1 MPLPVVVRRGAAA
14 ARRVVRDA
22 RPSRPKHP
30 TDAAELQAATDEAKR
45 RVRRLRTKLS
55 QAEEQNAQLR
65 RELSVTRASLRDP
78 DPRIELPPAVQDTI
92 ARVREEGLTY
102 LKPEG
107 LTTLARLAIG
117 FDVSRTPGLIIE
129 AGTARGG
136 SAIVLAAAKA
146 VDRPMKVYD
155 VFGMIP
161 PPSDKDGA
169 DIHRRYETIRS
180 GTSRGVGGDT
190 YYGYRDDLHHEVTE
204 SFARLG
210 VPVETHNVE
219 LIRGLFSDTMT
230 LDEPVALAHLDGDW
244 YESTMTCLERL
255 APLLVPGGRL
265 VLDDYYAWSGCRTA
279 VDEYF
284 AGRSGYHVERRA
296 KVHVVRL

>member
-1 MPLPVVVRRGAAA
+1 VLALSQVVRRGAAA
-14 ARRVVRDA
+14 ARRVLRGSG
-22 RPSRPKHP
+22 PSRPKHP
-30 TDAAELQAATDEAKR
+30 AEADPQWATRKARR
-45 RVRRLRTKLS
+45 RVRRLRTQLA
-55 QAEEQNAQLR
+55 QAKVENAQLR
-65 RELSVTRASLRDP
+65 QELNATRASVRDP
-78 DPRIELPPAVQDTI
+78 DPGIALPPAVTNAI

-107 LTTLARLAIG
+107 LATLARLAIG
-117 FDVSRTPGLIIE
+117 FDLSRTPGLIIE
-129 AGTARGG
+129 AGAARGG
-136 SAIVLAAAKA
+136 SAIVLATAKA
-146 VDRPMKVYD
+146 VERPMKVYD

-161 PPSDKDGA
+161 APSDKDGA
-169 DIHRRYETIRS
+169 DIHRRYQIIAS
-180 GTSRGVGGDT
+180 GASRGIGGDT
-190 YYGYRDDLHHEVTE
+190 YYGYRDDLYEEVTE

-210 VPVETHNVE
+210 VAVESHNVE
-219 LIRGLFSDTMT
+219 LIRGLFSDTMN

-244 YESTMTCLERL
+244 YESTLTCLERI

-284 AGRSGYHVERRA
+284 AGRAGYQLELRA